1 MKSLK
6 QILFV
11 LLFTFSGYLALSQT
25 VINSFSPTS
34 GDVGSSITISGSGF
48 DATTTNNVVYFG
60 GAQATVTSASSS
72 SLSVTVPKGSTYDP
86 ITVVNT
92 TTGKVSQS
100 SLKFTTTNSLIA
112 NYTVDANSFS
122 APVNLATVAGAGNWY
137 EIGDMITVGDF
148 DLDGKTDIAKA
159 SSSSSIGVL
168 MNTIVTGG
176 SITSS
181 SFSSAGTFAVGSG
194 AFEIASGDIDGDGK
208 LDLVS
213 IGTSNFSILRNTS
226 TVGSISFATKVDISS
241 SFHLRIKLADVDGD
255 GKIDVVTGSN
265 YGSNFR
271 VYLNTSSIGAVSFNP
286 TPIVISGGGLGGS
299 RHFTVGDVNMDG
311 KMDVVCASENSFD
324 AKLFINTSS
333 IGSVS
338 FASPVAVSNG
348 YWYNA
353 IGDFNNDGKNDIIA
367 LGNSSSL
374 SINNYTSGSFTA
386 ASLTTNASVGASD
399 GLSYVAPSDFNGDGK
414 LDFVTSFQNSGQ
426 YVTWSK
432 SNYTSGSFSGSTFS
446 SFSRYGFNTPY
457 QIILCDF
464 NGDDKQDILT
474 SASSNSFVQIAQN
487 NMASLPTVNATANLS
502 SFSTCAGTASAPQTI
517 TISGTSLTGNLTL
530 SAVTGYEYS
539 FNNITYTPTFTVIP
553 ANNTVPNITVYVR
566 LASTAS
572 AGAAT
577 GAITVAS
584 AGATSVT
591 INLNGTVNA
600 VPNVA
605 AITGPSDVC
614 RNSTITLASTTTG
627 GVWSSSNTNI
637 ATVNA
642 GVVTGVNPGTAVIS
656 YTVTNAGCSTTQTRT
671 INVNANPTASISKT
685 DVTCF
690 GLTNGSATVTV
701 SGGTAPYTYVWGG
714 SSSTTNVAS
723 NLAAGKVK
731 CTVTDA
737 KGCKF
742 PNIDSSVV
750 STGNVNQFVA
760 SNGSYTFNFTDPI
773 PSGFGLTVSGV
784 KINATIFF
792 PFNGGFF
799 AGNGWTI
806 TGTNVGGSVV
816 GGSGAMDYPVVV
828 DYNGPVAGYVYG
840 GSNNMVFGNAWN
852 SVTFKSATITL
863 RHELAA
869 VINQPAQVQLTSAT
883 SIAAICNNG
892 TVNYTPA
899 VSPGGATYSW
909 IRPSIAGISNAS
921 ATGTGPISETLTNTT
936 TNPITVPYTFT
947 VLNAGCIINQIV
959 TAVVNPTPVLTSTLT
974 PSAVASGAVF
984 NYTAVGSTGATFSW
998 SRAAVTGI
1006 SNLAGTG
1013 TGNISETLINTTTAP
1028 ITVSYVYTIS
1038 IGSCTNTQTVNVV
1051 INPTP
1056 VFASSL
1062 TPPAVCSGTAFTYT
1076 PSSAT
1081 TGTTYSWSRATV
1093 AGISNA
1099 AATGTGSVNEIL
1111 NNTTANPINVTYVF
1125 TLTANGV
1132 PNTQNVVITVNPTP
1146 SLSSSLTPPSI
1157 CNNATFAYTPTSATA
1172 GATFSWTRASVS
1184 GISNLAGSGNGPIS
1198 EVLNNN
1204 SANTLSVVYAVT
1216 SSANGCNSTAQN
1228 VTVAVQPSPTLST
1241 TLNPNPACSASPFS
1255 YVPNSATTTITAAG
1269 WTRAAVTGISNA
1281 AASSASGII
1290 NETLVNTTPAPVTV
1304 NYVYNLAIGSCTNS
1318 QTVNVV
1324 VNPRPLLSS
1333 AFTATT
1339 CNNTLFTYTPTS
1351 ATTGTTYAW
1360 SRAAVTGISN
1370 AAATGSGAVNET
1382 LINTTSAPINVTYV
1396 YTLTANGCS
1405 NNQNVVLTVYPT
1417 PVLSSSLTPSAVC
1430 SNAPFAYTPTSATSG
1445 TTYSWTRAAVTGI
1458 SNLAASGTGAI
1469 NETLINTTLT
1479 PVTVSYLIT
1488 STANG
1493 CSNTETITVVINPMP
1508 TLTSG
1513 LTVNALCNVSP
1524 LFYIASSG
1532 TPGTTFAWSRA
1543 AVAGISNAT
1552 ATGAGNIIETLNNT
1566 SADPITVNYVYTSTA
1581 NGCSNPQTVSVV
1593 INPTPTLSSTQ
1604 IAAPA
1609 CNNTLFNYTATSAT
1623 SGTTFS
1629 WSRAAVTGISNAAAT
1644 GTGASISETLIN
1656 TTSTPRTVTY
1666 VFTLTANNCTNTQN
1680 VSVVVNP
1687 TALLSSTLTPAS
1699 ICTNTTFAYTPTSAT
1714 TGTTYTWSRAALT
1727 GISNAAATGTAGI
1740 SEVLINTTPNPI
1752 TVNYVYTLTANNCTN
1767 PTSQTVAVVVKPTP
1781 VLTSTLTP
1789 AAQCNA
1795 QSFNYTATSAT
1806 AGTTY
1811 TWSRAAVAG
1820 ITPATGSGN
1829 SGFILENLVNNT
1841 ANPLTVNYVVNL
1853 LANGCANT
1861 QNFSLTINS
1870 TPVLSSTLNAAPI
1883 CNATAFAYT
1892 PTSNTSGTTFA
1903 WSRAAVAGISN
1914 AAATG
1919 TGDINETL
1927 NNTTQTPLIVSY
1939 IYTLTANGCTN
1950 TQTVKVT
1957 VNPTPAL
1964 TSLLTRFTCDNTV
1977 FNYTPTSAT
1986 AGTTYTWSRAAVAG
2000 ISNASATGTG
2010 VISET
2015 LLNTTNTPVTTTYV
2029 LTLTANGCTN
2039 TQSVDVTVNP
2049 TPQLSSPLST
2059 TPICSNT
2066 NFTYPPSATI
2076 PGTSFAW
2083 TRATVAG
2090 ISNAAGTG
2098 FGSINEA
2105 LINTTPN
2112 PVTVN
2117 YVYVL
2122 TANNCSN
2129 IQNFNVTVNPSP
2141 ALTSS
2146 LAPTG
2151 VCSNTPFAYSP
2162 TSATAGTT
2170 YSWTRAT
2177 INGISNAAANGTGA
2191 INETLVNTTSAIA
2204 SPKYLVTLTANGC
2217 SNTQFVQASI
2227 FPTPALSSGLSI
2239 APVCSGVET
2248 NYIPASATSGT
2259 TYSWSRATVSGIS
2272 NAAATGTGNIK
2283 ETLTNTGN
2291 APVAVNYVYTLT
2303 ANTCTNTQTVAT
2315 TINPKPATP
2324 TITALGPT
2332 TFCVEESVDLQVPS
2346 LTGGTYN
2353 WFLNGSNLGVNAAT
2367 ATVNIEGAYTASV
2380 TNQYGCTSGVSTAI
2394 SISTPCSAGISGM
2407 PTVFTPN
2414 GDGEND
2420 ELFAVIPGIKELN
2433 KFSIYNRWG
2442 NMVFDTKIIG
2452 TAWDGKFKDLDQP
2465 ADVYFW
2471 YIEGVD
2477 SNGTVHKK
2485 QGKVTLAR

>member
-1 MKSLK
+1 MRNLLLK
-6 QILFV
+6 FSILFV
-11 LLFTFSGYLALSQT
+11 MLFSIQNNANAHTIELRAVLNSDGSATFYARSYHLLTSVSGGFIVDGVTYPFQGVFNQASLPANTTLISVCNYAFATTDVYQYVTVPNFNSCITHTYDCTTAAPEAPWCPLSASLNLSNPVVTIQPVFVNNGYACLNSTETLSVTATNGQTYQWQINTGAGFVNLVDNSTYMGSTTTSLMIMGVSTAMAGYQYRCIASKTDNCGNTSSATSNAATLNIGYAPSITTQPVANINIAPSGAGSVSVSVTGTLPTYQWMLSTDGGTSYNPISGATSSSYLISGVSVGMNGYKYRCSITGSCGSVMSTVSTLAVNASPTTTTLSPVSICANTTSNTQNFTISDLETSAANLMVMATSSNQTLLPDANILLGGSGSTRTISMTPAAGQSGTATVTVSVMDAGGATTTTSFLFTSSLPKFTGSTGVVNAVNLGGQVAVDSAIVVNETTNVNGAKVSITSNLNSGDLLATTGTLPAGVTSSYVASTGILSISGTMTPSQLQTILQGVKFSTTSAVSGNRIVTFTLGTATPSTNGHYYEYVAFSGSWTSAKANAATRSYLGLQGYLA
-25 VINSFSPTS
+25 
-34 GDVGSSITISGSGF
+34 
-48 DATTTNNVVYFG
+48 
-60 GAQATVTSASSS
+60 
-72 SLSVTVPKGSTYDP
+72 
-86 ITVVNT
+86 
-92 TTGKVSQS
+92 
-100 SLKFTTTNSLIA
+100 
-112 NYTVDANSFS
+112 
-122 APVNLATVAGAGNWY
+122 
-137 EIGDMITVGDF
+137 
-148 DLDGKTDIAKA
+148 
-159 SSSSSIGVL
+159 
-168 MNTIVTGG
+168 
-176 SITSS
+176 
-181 SFSSAGTFAVGSG
+181 
-194 AFEIASGDIDGDGK
+194 
-208 LDLVS
+208 
-213 IGTSNFSILRNTS
+213 
-226 TVGSISFATKVDISS
+226 TVGSATENAFIVSKISGDAWFGASDDYLQINAATGTTTFANQ
-241 SFHLRIKLADVDGD
+241 AAAEGQWYW
-255 GKIDVVTGSN
+255 VTGPEAGQKFSVGN
-265 YGSNFR
+265 MSPVTQPGMYANWGGVEPNNSGSSEHYGQYYS
-271 VYLNTSSIGAVSFNP
+271 
-286 TPIVISGGGLGGS
+286 SGGGQWNDLP
-299 RHFTVGDVNMDG
+299 N
-311 KMDVVCASENSFD
+311 
-324 AKLFINTSS
+324 SS
-333 IGSVS
+333 IL
-338 FASPVAVSNG
+338 NG
-348 YWYNA
+348 YVCEYGGMNT
-353 IGDFNNDGKNDIIA
+353 DG
-367 LGNSSSL
+367 
-374 SINNYTSGSFTA
+374 
-386 ASLTTNASVGASD
+386 
-399 GLSYVAPSDFNGDGK
+399 
-414 LDFVTSFQNSGQ
+414 
-426 YVTWSK
+426 
-432 SNYTSGSFSGSTFS
+432 
-446 SFSRYGFNTPY
+446 
-457 QIILCDF
+457 C
-464 NGDDKQDILT
+464 
-474 SASSNSFVQIAQN
+474 
-487 NMASLPTVNATANLS
+487 
-502 SFSTCAGTASAPQTI
+502 
-517 TISGTSLTGNLTL
+517 
-530 SAVTGYEYS
+530 
-539 FNNITYTPTFTVIP
+539 
-553 ANNTVPNITVYVR
+553 
-566 LASTAS
+566 
-572 AGAAT
+572 
-577 GAITVAS
+577 
-584 AGATSVT
+584 
-591 INLNGTVNA
+591 
-600 VPNVA
+600 
-605 AITGPSDVC
+605 
-614 RNSTITLASTTTG
+614 
-627 GVWSSSNTNI
+627 TNI
-637 ATVNA
+637 
-642 GVVTGVNPGTAVIS
+642 S
-656 YTVTNAGCSTTQTRT
+656 STRT
-671 INVNANPTASISKT
+671 INVIT
-685 DVTCF
+685 
-690 GLTNGSATVTV
+690 
-701 SGGTAPYTYVWGG
+701 
-714 SSSTTNVAS
+714 
-723 NLAAGKVK
+723 NLAPTITAVANITQCAGIPNS
-731 CTVTDA
+731 VTTTIADDRTPIA
-737 KGCKF
+737 NLVF
-742 PNIDSSVV
+742 TATSSNTALIPN
-750 STGNVNQFVA
+750 
-760 SNGSYTFNFTDPI
+760 
-773 PSGFGLTVSGV
+773 SG
-784 KINATIFF
+784 I
-792 PFNGGFF
+792 
-799 AGNGWTI
+799 TI
-806 TGTNVGGSVV
+806 TGAATKTISFTPILTQ
-816 GGSGAMDYPVVV
+816 SG
-828 DYNGPVAGYVYG
+828 
-840 GSNNMVFGNAWN
+840 
-852 SVTFKSATITL
+852 TATITL
-863 RHELAA
+863 TCTDANAA
-869 VINQPAQVQLTSAT
+869 TTTST
-883 SIAAICNNG
+883 FVV
-892 TVNYTPA
+892 TVNATP
-899 VSPGGATYSW
+899 
-909 IRPSIAGISNAS
+909 
-921 ATGTGPISETLTNTT
+921 L
-936 TNPITVPYTFT
+936 
-947 VLNAGCIINQIV
+947 
-959 TAVVNPTPVLTSTLT
+959 LTSTLT
-974 PSAVASGAVF
+974 PTVICNGGVFSYTPVSTLGGASISWIRPTISGLTQSSASG
-984 NYTAVGSTGATFSW
+984 VGA
-998 SRAAVTGI
+998 I
-1006 SNLAGTG
+1006 N
-1013 TGNISETLINTTTAP
+1013 ET
-1028 ITVSYVYTIS
+1028 
-1038 IGSCTNTQTVNVV
+1038 
-1051 INPTP
+1051 
-1056 VFASSL
+1056 
-1062 TPPAVCSGTAFTYT
+1062 
-1076 PSSAT
+1076 
-1081 TGTTYSWSRATV
+1081 
-1093 AGISNA
+1093 
-1099 AATGTGSVNEIL
+1099 L
-1111 NNTTANPINVTYVF
+1111 NNTTTSILSVPYTIAMSFNGCSYTQIVT
-1125 TLTANGV
+1125 A
-1132 PNTQNVVITVNPTP
+1132 TVNPLP
-1146 SLSSSLTPPSI
+1146 VLSSSLTPASI
-1157 CNNATFAYTPTSATA
+1157 CNNATFTYTSTSATA
-1172 GATFSWTRASVS
+1172 GATFSWTRATVS
-1184 GISNLAGSGNGPIS
+1184 GISNSAGSGTGSIS
-1198 EVLNNN
+1198 EVLTNIT
-1204 SANTLSVVYAVT
+1204 ANAINVVYAVT
-1216 SSANGCNSTAQN
+1216 TSIAGCTSNTQN
-1228 VTVAVQPSPTLST
+1228 VTVSVQPSPTLST
-1241 TLNPNPACSASPFS
+1241 TLNPNPACSGSPFS

-1290 NETLVNTTPAPVTV
+1290 NETLVNTTPAPITV

-1543 AVAGISNAT
+1543 AVAGISNAA

-1566 SADPITVNYVYTSTA
+1566 SANPITVNYVYTSTA

-1604 IAAPA
+1604 TAAPV
-1609 CNNTLFNYTATSAT
+1609 CNNTLFNYAATSAT
-1623 SGTTFS
+1623 SGTTFT

-1644 GTGASISETLIN
+1644 GTGANISETLIN
-1656 TTSTPRTVTY
+1656 TTSAPRTVTY

-1892 PTSNTSGTTFA
+1892 PTSNTTGTTFA

-1986 AGTTYTWSRAAVAG
+1986 AGTTYTWSRSAVAG
-2000 ISNASATGTG
+2000 ISNASASGNG

-2049 TPQLSSPLST
+2049 TPQLSSSLTT

-2066 NFTYPPSATI
+2066 NFTYAPSATVS
-2076 PGTSFAW
+2076 GTSFAW

-2141 ALTSS
+2141 VLTSS

-2259 TYSWSRATVSGIS
+2259 TYSWSRAAVTGIS

-2380 TNQYGCTSGVSTAI
+2380 TNQYGCTSAISSSI
-2394 SISTPCSAGISGM
+2394 SISTPCSSGVSGM

-2485 QGKVTLAR
+2485 QGKVVLAR

>member
-11 LLFTFSGYLALSQT
+11 LLFTFSGFLALSQT
-25 VINSFSPTS
+25 VINSFSPTN

-48 DATTTNNVVYFG
+48 DATTSNNVVYFG
-60 GAQATVTSASSS
+60 GAQATVISASTS

-86 ITVVNT
+86 ITVINI

-100 SLKFTTTNSLIA
+100 GLKFTTTNSSIA

-122 APVNLATVAGAGNWY
+122 TPVNLATVAGAGAWY

-168 MNTIVTGG
+168 MNTIASGG
-176 SITSS
+176 TITSS

-194 AFEIASGDIDGDGK
+194 AYEIASGDIDGDGK

-213 IGTSNFSILRNTS
+213 IGLNNFSILRNTS
-226 TVGSISFATKVDISS
+226 SVGSISFATKVDISS
-241 SFHLRIKLADVDGD
+241 SYQYRIKLADVDGD
-255 GKIDVVTGSN
+255 GKIDVLTGSN
-265 YGSNFR
+265 YGSNFN
-271 VYLNTSSIGAVSFNP
+271 VYLNTSSVGSISFNP
-286 TPIVISGGGLGGS
+286 TPVVISGGGLGGS

-367 LGNSSSL
+367 LGSSSSSL

-386 ASLTTNASVGASD
+386 ASLTTNASVGGSD
-399 GLSYVAPSDFNGDGK
+399 GLSYVAPTDFNGDGK

-432 SNYTSGSFSGSTFS
+432 SNYTSGSFSGSSFS
-446 SFSRYGFNTPY
+446 SFSKYGFNTPY

-464 NGDDKQDILT
+464 NGDNKQDILT
-474 SASSNSFVQIAQN
+474 SASANSFVQIAQN
-487 NMASLPTVNATANLS
+487 NMAALPTVNATANLT
-502 SFSTCAGTASAPQTI
+502 SFSTCAGTASTPQTI
-517 TISGTSLTGNLTL
+517 TISGTNLTGNLTL

-539 FNNITYTPTFTVIP
+539 FDNITYNPTFTVIP
-553 ANNTVPNITVYVR
+553 ANNTVPNINVYVR
-566 LASTAS
+566 LSSTAA
-572 AGAAT
+572 AGTQT
-577 GAITVAS
+577 GVITVAS

-591 INLNGTVNA
+591 INLSGTVNA
-600 VPNVA
+600 VPTVA

-614 RNSTITLASTTTG
+614 KNSTITLASTTTG

-637 ATVNA
+637 ATVSA
-642 GVVTGVNPGTAVIS
+642 GVVTGVNTGTATIS
-656 YTVTNAGCSTTQTRT
+656 YTVTNSGCSTTQTKA
-671 INVNANPTASISKT
+671 ISVNGNPSASIAKT
-685 DVTCF
+685 DVTCY

-714 SSSTTNVAS
+714 STSTTNTAS

-731 CTVTDA
+731 CTITDA

-742 PNIDSSVV
+742 PNIDSTVI
-750 STGNVNQFVA
+750 STGNVNQPVA
-760 SNGSYTFNFTDPI
+760 SNGSYTYNFTDPI

-784 KINATIFF
+784 KINAIIYF
-792 PFNGGFF
+792 PFNGGYY

-806 TGTNVGGSVV
+806 SGTNVGGSAV
-816 GGSGAMDYPVVV
+816 GGSGAMDYPVTI
-828 DYNGPVAGYVYG
+828 DYNGPIPGYVYG
-840 GSNNMVFGNAWN
+840 GSNSMIFGNAWN

-892 TVNYTPA
+892 TVNYTPT
-899 VSPGGATYSW
+899 VSPVGATYSW

-921 ATGTGPISETLTNTT
+921 ATGSGPISETLTNTT
-936 TNPITVPYTFT
+936 NNPITVPYTFT
-947 VLNAGCIINQIV
+947 VLNAGCVVNQIV
-959 TAVVNPTPVLTSTLT
+959 SVVVNPTPVLTSTLT
-974 PSAVASGAVF
+974 PSAVASNTVF
-984 NYTAVGSTGATFSW
+984 SYSAAGSTGATFSW

-1006 SNLAGTG
+1006 SNLAATG
-1013 TGNISETLINTTTAP
+1013 TGNISETLVNTTTAP

-1062 TPPAVCSGTAFTYT
+1062 TPPAVCSGSAFTYT

-1099 AATGTGSVNEIL
+1099 AATGTGSVNETL
-1111 NNTTANPINVTYVF
+1111 TNTTANPVNVTYVY
-1125 TLTANGV
+1125 TLTANGAT
-1132 PNTQNVVITVNPTP
+1132 NTQNVVITVNPSP
-1146 SLSSSLTPPSI
+1146 SISSSLTPSSI
-1157 CNNATFAYTPTSATA
+1157 CNNATFTYTPTSATS
-1172 GATFSWTRASVS
+1172 GATFSWTRATVS
-1184 GISNLAGSGNGPIS
+1184 GIGNTAASGTGSIS
-1198 EVLNNN
+1198 EVLTNTT
-1204 SANTLSVVYAVT
+1204 ANTLNVVYAIT
-1216 SSANGCNSTAQN
+1216 SSANGCNGTPQN
-1228 VTVAVQPSPTLST
+1228 VTVPVNPSPTLST
-1241 TLNPNPACSASPFS
+1241 SLNVTASSGVLFN
-1255 YVPNSATTTITAAG
+1255 YVPNSATTNITAAG
-1269 WTRAAVTGISNA
+1269 WSRAVVAGISNA

-1290 NETLVNTTPAPVTV
+1290 NETLINTTAAPIVV
-1304 NYVYNLAIGSCTNS
+1304 SYVYTLAIGSCTNT
-1318 QTVNVV
+1318 QTVNVT
-1324 VNPRPLLSS
+1324 VNPRPTLTSPL
-1333 AFTATT
+1333 TATT
-1339 CNNTLFTYTPTS
+1339 TSNSLFTYTPTS
-1351 ATTGTTYAW
+1351 ATTGTSFSW
-1360 SRAAVTGISN
+1360 SRAVVAGISN
-1370 AAATGSGAVNET
+1370 AAATGTGSINET
-1382 LINTTSAPINVTYV
+1382 LINTTANSINVTYV
-1396 YTLTANGCS
+1396 LTLTANGVT
-1405 NNQNVVLTVYPT
+1405 NTQNVVVTVYPIPT
-1417 PVLSSSLTPSAVC
+1417 LSSSLTPSAVC
-1430 SNAPFAYTPTSATSG
+1430 SNAPFTYTPTSATTG
-1445 TTYSWTRAAVTGI
+1445 TTYSWSRSSVTGI
-1458 SNLAASGTGAI
+1458 SNTAATGTGVI
-1469 NETLINTTLT
+1469 TETLVNTILT
-1479 PVTVSYLIT
+1479 PVTVNYIVTL
-1488 STANG
+1488 TANG
-1493 CSNTETITVVINPMP
+1493 VTNTQTVSVVVNPMP

-1543 AVAGISNAT
+1543 SIIGIANAA
-1552 ATGAGNIIETLNNT
+1552 ATGTGNIIETLNNT
-1566 SADPITVNYVYTSTA
+1566 TAAPITVNYVYTSTA

-1604 IAAPA
+1604 TAAPV
-1609 CNNTLFNYTATSAT
+1609 CNNTLFAYTATSAT
-1623 SGTTFS
+1623 TGTTFA
-1629 WSRAAVTGISNAAAT
+1629 WSRAAVTGISNAAAS
-1644 GTGASISETLIN
+1644 GLGASISETLIN
-1656 TTSTPRTVTY
+1656 TTAAPITVTY
-1666 VFTLTANNCTNTQN
+1666 VFTLTANNCTNTQT

-1687 TALLSSTLTPAS
+1687 TALLSSTLTPAG
-1699 ICTNTTFAYTPTSAT
+1699 ICTNTVFAYTPSSAT
-1714 TGTTYTWSRAALT
+1714 NGTTYAWSRAAVA
-1727 GISNAAATGTAGI
+1727 GISNAAATGTGAI
-1740 SEVLINTTPNPI
+1740 SETLINTTVNPI
-1752 TVNYVYTLTANNCTN
+1752 TVNYVYTLTANACTN
-1767 PTSQTVAVVVKPTP
+1767 TTTQTVAVIVKPTP

-1795 QSFNYTATSAT
+1795 QSFNYMATSAT

-1811 TWSRAAVAG
+1811 TWSRAAVTG
-1820 ITPATGSGN
+1820 ITPATGSGT
-1829 SGFILENLVNNT
+1829 SGFILENLVNIT
-1841 ANPLTVNYVVNL
+1841 ANPLTVNYVINL
-1853 LANGCANT
+1853 NANGCTNT

-1883 CNATAFAYT
+1883 CNNTAFTYT
-1892 PTSNTSGTTFA
+1892 PSSNTTGTTYA

-1919 TGDINETL
+1919 IGAINETL
-1927 NNTTQTPLIVSY
+1927 VNTTQTPLVVTY
-1939 IYTLTANGCTN
+1939 VVVLTANGCSN
-1950 TQTVKVT
+1950 TQTVTVT
-1957 VNPTPAL
+1957 VNPTPQL
-1964 TSLLTRFTCDNTV
+1964 TSLSTTATCNNSSFT
-1977 FNYTPTSAT
+1977 YTPTSAT
-1986 AGTTYTWSRAAVAG
+1986 AGTTYAWSRAAVTG
-2000 ISNASATGTG
+2000 ISNAAASGTG
-2010 VISET
+2010 VINET
-2015 LLNTTNTPVTTTYV
+2015 LLNTTTSPVVTTYTI
-2029 LTLTANGCTN
+2029 TLTANTCTN
-2039 TQSVDVTVNP
+2039 TQTVNVTVNP
-2049 TPQLSSPLST
+2049 TPQLSSSLVT

-2066 NFTYPPSATI
+2066 NFAYTPTSAIT
-2076 PGTSFAW
+2076 GTTFAW
-2083 TRATVAG
+2083 TRASVAG

-2105 LINTTPN
+2105 LVNTTAN
-2112 PVTVN
+2112 PITVN

-2122 TANNCSN
+2122 SANNCTN
-2129 IQNFNVTVNPSP
+2129 IQNFNVIVNPSP
-2141 ALTSS
+2141 VLTSTLS
-2146 LAPTG
+2146 PAG
-2151 VCSNTPFAYSP
+2151 VCSNMAFAYAP
-2162 TSATAGTT
+2162 TSATTGTT
-2170 YSWTRAT
+2170 ITWSRSA
-2177 INGISNAAANGTGA
+2177 IAGISNVAATGTGS
-2191 INETLVNTTSAIA
+2191 INETLINTGSATA

-2217 SNTQFVQASI
+2217 SNSQFVQATI
-2227 FPTPALSSGLSI
+2227 YPTPTLSSGLTI
-2239 APVCSGVET
+2239 APACSGVET
-2248 NYIPASATSGT
+2248 NYTAASATAGT
-2259 TYSWSRATVSGIS
+2259 TFAWSRAAVANIS

-2283 ETLTNTGN
+2283 ETLTNTGTTP
-2291 APVAVNYVYTLT
+2291 ATVNYVYTLT

-2324 TITALGPT
+2324 IITALGPT
-2332 TFCVEESVDLQVPS
+2332 TFCVEESVDLQVATVS
-2346 LTGGTYN
+2346 GATYN
-2353 WFLNGSNLGVNAAT
+2353 WYLNGSNLGVNAAT
-2367 ATVNIEGAYTASV
+2367 ATVNIEGAYTASI
-2380 TNQYGCTSGVSTAI
+2380 TNTFGCTSATSNAVAI
-2394 SISTPCSAGISGM
+2394 TTPCTSGISGM

-2442 NMVFDTKIIG
+2442 NMVFDTKVIG
-2452 TAWDGKFKDLDQP
+2452 TAWDGKFKDVDQP

-2471 YIEGVD
+2471 YVEGID
-2477 SNGTVHKK
+2477 GNGNIYKK
-2485 QGKVTLAR
+2485 QGKVVLAR